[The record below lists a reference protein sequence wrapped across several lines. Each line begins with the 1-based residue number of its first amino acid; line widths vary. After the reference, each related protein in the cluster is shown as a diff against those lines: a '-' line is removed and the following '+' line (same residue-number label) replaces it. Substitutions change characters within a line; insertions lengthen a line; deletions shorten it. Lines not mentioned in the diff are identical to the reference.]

1 MTKKDFIL
9 IAKVIM
15 DLPDNPRKS
24 QVAAHFADA
33 LSNTNER
40 FDMQKFVR
48 ASLEGK

>member
-1 MTKKDFIL
+1 MTKKDFEL

-15 DLPDNPRKS
+15 QLPANPRKS

-33 LSNTNER
+33 LIATNER
-40 FDMQKFVR
+40 FDMQRFVR